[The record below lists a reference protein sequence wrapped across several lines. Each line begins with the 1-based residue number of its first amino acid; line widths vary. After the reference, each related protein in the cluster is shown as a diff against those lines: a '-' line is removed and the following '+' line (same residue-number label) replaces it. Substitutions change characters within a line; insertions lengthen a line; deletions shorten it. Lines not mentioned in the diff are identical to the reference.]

1 MAKSD
6 PAINLAPVVL
16 FVYNRPIHTNR
27 VLEALR
33 KNHLADQSI
42 LYIYSDG
49 SKKVSGEDH
58 EKVKEVRRIIQEKS
72 WCKEVVILESQKNLG
87 IKHSIIGGVTEVINR
102 HQKVI
107 VLEDDIL
114 TSEGFLKYM
123 NEALNL
129 YEKDT
134 EVMHVSGYIFPI
146 KRPPSSTFFYN
157 TASCWGWATW
167 KRAWDLFDPNPRI
180 WIDKFKSLE
189 QIHEFNIEGTYDFY
203 DHLVKNAEGQLNSWS
218 IMWYSAIFFNNG
230 FALHPYPSLVN
241 NLGNDGS
248 GMNSISSNKFEW
260 KELASEIQLHRIKK
274 VESEVVRKRM
284 HRFHLNLKKQN
295 YGLKIAGI
303 LRRVFSRDLIEKLR
317 SLRSKSLRR
326 ELDELGRIRKTPRFF
341 PISTDIL
348 GKRLQVIDSASF
360 LFMYNEIFK
369 ERVYDFRTSKPA
381 PLIIDGGANIGMSCI
396 FFKIQFPNARIIA
409 FEPDPKIFEVLKF
422 NIQSFE
428 LDKIQ
433 LVNEAL
439 WKSET
444 EIAFDSNNAD
454 AGKLLFDN
462 AGSHST
468 KVQTTILSKFI
479 KSQDEEI
486 DLLKLDIEGAETE
499 VLREASE
506 YLGKVNNIFIE
517 YHSFISRDQN
527 LDELIRILSDSGFRY
542 FISSPGLHSKNP
554 FLKVDKYLG
563 MDMQLNIYG
572 IRE

>member
-1 MAKSD
+1 M
-6 PAINLAPVVL
+6 NLAPVVL

-27 VLEALR
+27 VLEALK
-33 KNHLADQSI
+33 KNHLADRSI

-49 SKKVSGEDH
+49 SKKVNGEDH
-58 EKVKEVRRIIQEKS
+58 EKIEEVRRIIRKKS
-72 WCKEVVILESQKNLG
+72 WCKEVIILESQKNLG
-87 IKHSIIGGVTEVINR
+87 IKKSIIEGVTEVINK
-102 HQKVI
+102 HQKAI

-146 KRPPSSTFFYN
+146 KGPLSSTFFYN

-167 KRAWDLFDPNPRI
+167 KRAWNLFDPNPRI
-180 WIDKFKSLE
+180 WIGKFKRLD

-203 DHLVKNAEGQLNSWS
+203 DHLVKNAEGQLNSWAV
-218 IMWYSAIFFNNG
+218 MWYCSIFFNKG

-241 NLGNDGS
+241 NIGNDGS
-248 GMNSISSNKFEW
+248 GINSISSHKFEW
-260 KELASEIQLHRIKK
+260 KELATEVPLHRIER
-274 VESEVVRKRM
+274 VESEVVRQRM
-284 HRFHLNLKKQN
+284 QAFHLKLEKQSHWLRTV
-295 YGLKIAGI
+295 GLMNRI
-303 LRRVFSRDLIEKLR
+303 FSKDLIEKLK
-317 SLRSKSLRR
+317 SLRSKSLKR
-326 ELDELGRIRKTPRFF
+326 ELDELGRIGKSPRFF
-341 PISTDIL
+341 PMATDIL
-348 GKRLQVIDSASF
+348 GKRLQIVDSASF
-360 LFMYNEIFK
+360 LFMYNEIFR
-369 ERVYDFRTSKPA
+369 ERAYDFRSSKQA
-381 PLIIDGGANIGMSCI
+381 PLIIDGGANIGLSCI
-396 FFKIQFPNARIIA
+396 FFKTQFPNARIIA
-409 FEPDPKIFEVLKF
+409 FEPDPGIFEVLKL

-428 LDKIQ
+428 LDQIQ
-433 LVNEAL
+433 LINQAL
-439 WKSET
+439 WEAET
-444 EIAFDSNNAD
+444 EFGFDSDKAD
-454 AGKLLFDN
+454 GGKLVIDGPG
-462 AGSHST
+462 AGST
-468 KVQTTILSKFI
+468 KVKTTILSKFLNR
-479 KSQDEEI
+479 QDGEI